1 MQVKML
7 NRNTIAIYIA
17 TLFSYQ
23 MFMATSLLASMQ
35 AWFPN
40 ISSNLIVMLFT
51 APTLAHAA
59 VALILSAVIG
69 RLNKKMLIVIGL
81 GSIVLGGL
89 LVVLIGGASFATA
102 LAGVIFCGIGCSLT
116 VTAANTMLVE
126 MNPSTASTTIAVNNA
141 VACLGSMILTTLAG
155 ILAQDGNWTRA
166 YYLCFPSAVTLVL
179 FLILYKGSGKA
190 SHVSQATYVGSPE
203 YQPKHIVSAG
213 LFASVVIIFLLA
225 NFGTSAWNANYS
237 TYIITEKAI
246 GTTIETGLINT
257 LASLGGVIGGFF
269 IAGIL
274 IKVLKRWTVPVS
286 MLFIAAPIVAVA
298 LGCESI
304 TVIYICAFTFM
315 VFYQPV
321 FGELSAAAGKL
332 FPGGG
337 ISFVTAMV
345 GLGSFVG
352 PYVVNFV
359 SGLGGGSLTLKF
371 WTGVIFLVI
380 GAIIAVPAMRKV
392 ERT

>member
-1 MQVKML
+1 MKML
-7 NRNTIAIYIA
+7 SRNTIAIYIA

-35 AWFPN
+35 AWFPDV
-40 ISSNLIVMLFT
+40 SPNLVVMLFT

-59 VALILSAVIG
+59 VALVLSAVIG
-69 RLNKKMLIVIGL
+69 RLNKKILVVTGL
-81 GSIVLGGL
+81 GSIVFGGV
-89 LVVLIGGASFATA
+89 LVVIIGGASFAAA
-102 LAGVIFCGIGCSLT
+102 LVGVIFCGIGCSLT
-116 VTAANTMLVE
+116 VTATNTMLVE
-126 MNPSTASTTIAVNNA
+126 MNPTTASTTIAVNNA

-155 ILAQDGNWTRA
+155 ILAKDGDWTRA

-179 FLILYKGSGKA
+179 FLVLYKGSGK
-190 SHVSQATYVGSPE
+190 SYTSTQAADDNSAAPRSK
-203 YQPKHIVSAG
+203 QIVSVG
-213 LFASVVIIFLLA
+213 LFTSVVIIFLLA
-225 NFGTSAWNANYS
+225 NFGTAAWNANYS

-246 GTTIETGLINT
+246 GTTVETGLINT
-257 LASLGGVIGGFF
+257 LASLGGVIGGFL

-274 IKVLKRWTVPVS
+274 IKVLKNWTVPVS
-286 MLFIAAPIVAVA
+286 MLFIASPIAAVA

-304 TVIYICAFTFM
+304 IVIYICAFAFM

-352 PYVVNFV
+352 PYVINFV

-371 WTGVIFLVI
+371 CAGVIFLVI
-380 GAIIAVPAMRKV
+380 GAIIAIPAMWKV
-392 ERT
+392 EKS